1 MTSTIMSV
9 NGPIEADQL
18 GFTLIHEHIFLDL
31 RNDVWLGDR
40 MLNDTELAY
49 EELMR
54 YKNAG
59 GVTLVDHTNSDL
71 RGNKNRIL
79 PIKHPLA
86 IRDMAERTGLQI
98 ILGCG
103 WYREPYYDPYLHR
116 AKTDEIAEEIIQ
128 EVTVGIDGT
137 DVQAGFIGEIGSH
150 SNYISA
156 VEERVF
162 RAAAR
167 AQVKTGLSLTTH
179 QSEGDVALDQ
189 LDILEQEGVDL
200 RRVICSHIASGP
212 SHDYAVALAKRGAF
226 FSIEGIGS
234 FRPRYQEKVIERILY
249 IVEQGYIDHMMLSH
263 DVCMQFMYVANGG
276 GGYDYISTTWLPL
289 LKERGLSDEQL
300 HRMMVDN
307 PRRAL
312 TGS

>member
-1 MTSTIMSV
+1 MSTIMSV

-18 GFTLIHEHIFLDL
+18 GFALIHEHIFLDL

-59 GVTLVDHTNSDL
+59 GATLVDQTSGGL

-86 IRDMAERTGLQI
+86 IREMSQRTGLHV

-103 WYREPYYDPYLHR
+103 WYREPYYEEYLHR
-116 AKTDEIAEEIIQ
+116 AKTDEIAEEIVQ
-128 EVTVGIDGT
+128 EVEVGIEGT
-137 DVQAGFIGEIGSH
+137 DVRAGFIGEIGSH

-167 AQVKTGLSLTTH
+167 AQIKTGLSLTTH

-189 LDILEQEGVDL
+189 LDILEHEGVDL

-212 SHDYAVALAKRGAF
+212 SHEYAVALARRGAY

-234 FRPRYQEKVIERILY
+234 FRPRYQENVIQRILY
-249 IVEQGYIDHMMLSH
+249 VVEEGYIDHMMLSH
-263 DVCMQFMYVANGG
+263 DVCMQFMYTANGG

-312 TGS
+312 TGER

>member
-1 MTSTIMSV
+1 MSTIMSV

-59 GVTLVDHTNSDL
+59 GVTLVDQTSGGL

-86 IRDMAERTGLQI
+86 IREMSQRTGLHV

-103 WYREPYYDPYLHR
+103 WYREPYYEEYLHR
-116 AKTDEIAEEIIQ
+116 AKTDEIAEEIVQ
-128 EVTVGIDGT
+128 EVEVGIEGT
-137 DVQAGFIGEIGSH
+137 DVRAGFIGEIGSH

-167 AQVKTGLSLTTH
+167 AQIKTGLSLTTH

-189 LDILEQEGVDL
+189 LDILEHEGVDL

-212 SHDYAVALAKRGAF
+212 SHEYAVALARRGAY

-234 FRPRYQEKVIERILY
+234 FRPRYQENVIQRILDV
-249 IVEQGYIDHMMLSH
+249 VEEGYIDHMMLSH
-263 DVCMQFMYVANGG
+263 DVCMQFMYTANGG

-312 TGS
+312 TGER

>member
-1 MTSTIMSV
+1 MSSV
-9 NGPIEADQL
+9 ISVTGPIEADKL

-54 YKNAG
+54 YKSAG
-59 GVTLVDHTNSDL
+59 GVTLVDQTSGGL

-86 IRDMAERTGLQI
+86 IREMAERTGLQI

-103 WYREPYYDPYLHR
+103 WYREPYYEEYLHR
-116 AKTDEIAEEIIQ
+116 AKTDQIAEEIVQ
-128 EVTVGIDGT
+128 EVEVGIEGT
-137 DVQAGFIGEIGSH
+137 DVRAGFIGEIGSH

-167 AQVKTGLSLTTH
+167 AQMKTGLSLTTH

-189 LDILEQEGVDL
+189 LDILEHEGVDL

-212 SHDYAVALAKRGAF
+212 NHQYPVALAKRGAF

-249 IVEQGYIDHMMLSH
+249 VIEQGYIDHMMLSH
-263 DVCMQFMYVANGG
+263 DVCMQFMYAANGG
-276 GGYDYISTTWLPL
+276 GGYDCISTTWLPL

-312 TGS
+312 TGER

>member
-1 MTSTIMSV
+1 MPTVMSV
-9 NGPIEADQL
+9 TGPVDADEL

-31 RNDVWLGDR
+31 RNDVWLADR
-40 MLNDTELAY
+40 MLNDPELAY

-54 YKNAG
+54 YKDAG
-59 GVTLVDHTNSDL
+59 GVTLVDQTSGGL

-86 IRDMAERTGLQI
+86 IRDMAERTDLQI

-103 WYREPYYDPYLHR
+103 WYREPYYEEYLHR
-116 AKTDEIAEEIIQ
+116 AKTDEIAEEIVQ
-128 EVTVGIDGT
+128 ECEVGIEDT
-137 DVQAGFIGEIGSH
+137 DVRAGFIGEIGSH

-167 AQVKTGLSLTTH
+167 AQMQTGLSLTTH

-189 LDILEQEGVDL
+189 LDILEHEGVDL
-200 RRVICSHIASGP
+200 RRVICRHIASGV
-212 SHDYAVALAKRGAF
+212 SHEYPAALAKRGAF

-234 FRPRYQEKVIERILY
+234 FRPRYQEEVIQRILY
-249 IVEQGYIDHMMLSH
+249 VIKQGY
-263 DVCMQFMYVANGG
+263 
-276 GGYDYISTTWLPL
+276 STT
-289 LKERGLSDEQL
+289 
-300 HRMMVDN
+300 
-307 PRRAL
+307 
-312 TGS
+312 